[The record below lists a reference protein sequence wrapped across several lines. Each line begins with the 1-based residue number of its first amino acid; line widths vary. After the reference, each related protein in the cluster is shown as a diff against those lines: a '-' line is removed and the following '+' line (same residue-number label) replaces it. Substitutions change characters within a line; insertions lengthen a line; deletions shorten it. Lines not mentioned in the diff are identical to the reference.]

1 MASQKHTS
9 LEETKDKKRQ
19 KEKEVTQNQKEYFS
33 DSNSSDSSSDHV
45 IFCEPPKKRRRVC
58 LNRNLTD
65 GVLLHFINT
74 PKPLLKGIEE
84 QFKEERMIQ
93 GFTEGELHIYEANRV
108 ILKPTE
114 KEKEEHRKKYREE
127 YTKTHYDQIKAYQN
141 SEKVLKR
148 REEYNKRQD
157 VKENKKKRAA
167 ARRKLLREFKNKDP
181 EFYDRFMENL

>member
-1 MASQKHTS
+1 MASQKDTPR
-9 LEETKDKKRQ
+9 EETNDKKR
-19 KEKEVTQNQKEYFS
+19 KHEKEVTQNQKEYFS
-33 DSNSSDSSSDHV
+33 ESCSSQSCEE
-45 IFCEPPKKRRRVC
+45 CEPPKKRRRVC

-74 PKPLLKGIEE
+74 PKALLKGIEE

-93 GFTEGELHIYEANRV
+93 GFPEGELHIYEANRV

-127 YTKTHYDQIKAYQN
+127 YTRTHYDQIKAYQN